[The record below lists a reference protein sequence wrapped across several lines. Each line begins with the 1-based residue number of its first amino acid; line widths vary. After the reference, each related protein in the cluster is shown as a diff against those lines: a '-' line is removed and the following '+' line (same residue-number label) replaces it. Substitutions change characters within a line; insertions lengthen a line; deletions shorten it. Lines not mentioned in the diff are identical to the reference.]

1 MRPLRR
7 GDPDLWPDANH
18 HRHPLWRAEG
28 HDQGQDRADGDG
40 GDGEAISPMRRIP
53 TMTACTGEVEL
64 VGPPQLDDGPDRSV
78 AVEVVAPDAAVALLA
93 ARGWKW
99 EADLYRLGGQQ
110 AGC

>member
-1 MRPLRR
+1 MALMVMV
-7 GDPDLWPDANH
+7 ATV
-18 HRHPLWRAEG
+18 
-28 HDQGQDRADGDG
+28 
-40 GDGEAISPMRRIP
+40 EAISPMRRID
-53 TMTACTGEVEL
+53 CDCLYGYGEVEL